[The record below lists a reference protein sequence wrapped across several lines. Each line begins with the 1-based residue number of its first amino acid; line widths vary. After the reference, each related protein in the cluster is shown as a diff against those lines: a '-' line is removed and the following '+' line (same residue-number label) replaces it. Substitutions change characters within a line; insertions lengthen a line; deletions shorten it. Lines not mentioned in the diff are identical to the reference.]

1 MKSIVPVLGGAV
13 LLLLIALPMSSCR
26 TVESGFVGVKRTF
39 GNVHDEPLPPGLHF
53 VMPFVDDVVPMETRL
68 ISYEVDASAA
78 SKDLQMVTTK
88 ISVQHSLNGS
98 MAPEAFASI
107 GDLGKFDVSVVSPAV
122 MESLKAVT
130 AQYTAEE
137 LITKREAVKNQ
148 VSDAIQRFI
157 THTLQEKECEGAIHI
172 ANVAIKD
179 FNFSAQFNQSIEA
192 KVQAQQEALRAK
204 NEKEKRITEAE
215 ASAKE
220 EELKADAEAYGI
232 EKISMQRA
240 ASIEREAKALA
251 QNPLL
256 LQLRAIEKWNG
267 SVPHYTGGGQPI
279 PFIDVQPNATPSK

>member
-1 MKSIVPVLGGAV
+1 MRHVFAIGGGLLI
-13 LLLLIALPMSSCR
+13 LLLLLTLRLGCR
-26 TVESGFVGVKRTF
+26 TIDSGYVGVQRTF
-39 GNVHDEPLPPGLHF
+39 GKVHSESLQPGVHL
-53 VMPFVDDVVPMETRL
+53 VKPFIDDVVPMETRL
-68 ISYEVDASAA
+68 ISFEVDASAA
-78 SKDLQMVTTK
+78 SKDLQIVTTK
-88 ISVQHSLNGS
+88 ISVQHSLNGD
-98 MAPEAFASI
+98 MAPDAFAAI

-148 VSDAIQRFI
+148 VSDAIQKFI
-157 THTLQEKECEGAIHI
+157 THTLQEKKCDGAIHI

-215 ASAKE
+215 ASARE
-220 EELKADAEAYGI
+220 QELKADAEAYGI
-232 EKISMQRA
+232 EQLSMQRA
-240 ASIEREAKALA
+240 ASIDREAKALA

-267 SVPHYTGGGQPI
+267 DVPRFMGGEGPV
-279 PFIDVQPNATPSK
+279 PFVDVDKVIADK